1 MALSPDSYFAN
12 SKVWPAE
19 AAHLR
24 TIMLGCGLDEGI
36 KWGKPCY
43 MQGGDN
49 IAIIQEMKGFLALM
63 FFKGALLEDADGI
76 LTLPGPNSNSG
87 RQMRFNAINEIDDA
101 ADQIRAFVAAA
112 IKIEQDGLKIEK
124 SSVIELPDELKARL
138 ATDAELK
145 AAFDALTPGRQR
157 GYGLYIGGA
166 KQSATRISRIEKHRD
181 RILEGKGIHDR

>member
-1 MALSPDSYFAN
+1 MALSPDSYFAK
-12 SKVWPAE
+12 SKLWPAE

-24 TIMLGCGLDEGI
+24 TILLGCGLDEGI

-43 MQGGDN
+43 MQDGDN

-63 FFKGALLEDADGI
+63 FFKGALLDDADGI
-76 LTLPGPNSNSG
+76 LTPPGPNSNSG

-124 SSVIELPDELKARL
+124 PLVIELPEELKTRL
-138 ATDAELK
+138 AKDAELK

-166 KQSATRISRIEKHRD
+166 KQSATRIARIEKHRD